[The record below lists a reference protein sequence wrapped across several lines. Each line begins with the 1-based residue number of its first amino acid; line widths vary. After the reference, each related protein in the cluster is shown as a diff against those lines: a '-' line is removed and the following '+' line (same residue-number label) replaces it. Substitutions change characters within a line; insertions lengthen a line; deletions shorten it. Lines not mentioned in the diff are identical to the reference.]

1 MTRAGVIPLVAAG
14 NDYDN
19 ACNYSPARASAAIT
33 VGSTDRWDQLSEF
46 SNWGSCVDIL
56 APGTDITSS
65 WPSSDNATNTISGTS
80 MATPHVAGAAALYLQ
95 QHPNASV
102 TEVERALKN
111 SATRNTIDYVNGSP
125 NLMLNTTALT
135 GAR

>member
-1 MTRAGVIPLVAAG
+1 
-14 NDYDN
+14 
-19 ACNYSPARASAAIT
+19 
-33 VGSTDRWDQLSEF
+33 
-46 SNWGSCVDIL
+46 
-56 APGTDITSS
+56 
-65 WPSSDNATNTISGTS
+65 